1 MTTGRITT
9 GRITT
14 GRAKA
19 SRAALL
25 VVSVASLVLLP
36 GCAVSLFSE
45 AKRNPETDAR
55 LKHMELRMDRVD
67 AEIALR
73 AETR

>member
-1 MTTGRITT
+1 MSRPHVTTGPA
-9 GRITT
+9 TT
-14 GRAKA
+14 GRA
-19 SRAALL
+19 ALL
-25 VVSVASLVLLP
+25 AVSLVSLVLLP